1 MKKLPLLALFTAIFC
16 AGVIAQSNTA
26 AGSSSR
32 TIFRPTK
39 AQITEVQEM
48 FKARGEYS
56 GPTAGRMNPE
66 IRAAIRRFQ
75 GQNGL
80 RTTGTL
86 NRATLEALGIEL
98 TESQKAIPVSPNS
111 YASPPPSA
119 NTGRPAEVQRTS
131 SRTEDPKPKRPPI
144 FRANKDQIIE
154 AQKTLRS
161 AGFYTGSDTGRLD
174 NPTRQG
180 LRQYQRANNIRV
192 TGTLNAVTLRAMG
205 IELTERQK
213 EIEAAAVN

>member
-1 MKKLPLLALFTAIFC
+1 MKRFPLLALLTAIFC
-16 AGVIAQSNTA
+16 AGVLAQSQPDT
-26 AGSSSR
+26 SSR
-32 TIFRPTK
+32 TIFRPTR
-39 AQITEVQEM
+39 AQITEVQDM
-48 FKARGEYS
+48 FKARGEYNGTS
-56 GPTAGRMNPE
+56 TGRMNPE

-80 RTTGTL
+80 RATGTL

-111 YASPPPSA
+111 YATPPPA
-119 NTGRPAEVQRTS
+119 GETRRNQAETRTAAPRNTEQRS
-131 SRTEDPKPKRPPI
+131 SRAPI
-144 FRANKDQIIE
+144 FRANKDQIIH

-161 AGFYTGSDTGRLD
+161 AGFYSGGETGRLD

-180 LRQYQRANNIRV
+180 LRQYQRANDIRV

-213 EIEAAAVN
+213 EIEAATVN